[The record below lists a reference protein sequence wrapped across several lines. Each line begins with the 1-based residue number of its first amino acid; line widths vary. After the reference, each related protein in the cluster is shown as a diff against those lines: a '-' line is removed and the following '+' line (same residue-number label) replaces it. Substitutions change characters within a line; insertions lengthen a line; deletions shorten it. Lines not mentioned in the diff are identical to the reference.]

1 MKKTLTLLLLLAG
14 LTLDAQAEML
24 TWNGY
29 EDHMTWNTEDTN
41 WLQGDSVT
49 KYTTGSDVVFG
60 DNGIGHVSLS
70 GALAPASMLVYT
82 DKDYYTFDT
91 EDGSGKLTG
100 TMQLTKDGEGLCIF
114 HFSRGNDYTG
124 GTVIKGGRLLM
135 GADNA
140 FGSGA
145 VTLYGGTLDL
155 GGFTLPNQII
165 VAGTSAAV
173 GDGTI
178 ARQLIV
184 EQGQRVTLLKRTFI
198 TDHIFLKD
206 KATLDLGGN
215 TFNVGSGEVEPDIHA
230 IEIDGLASI
239 DNGTLTLDEN
249 TVFSLHG
256 NIKGTGIFSL
266 GAGATLRLND
276 YSLSNPVL
284 LSKDS
289 IIEAASE
296 FVRPFFITPREGEDS
311 TVLENMTVS
320 YRLIAGTDRQTSL
333 ADGLKIVSGADLMI
347 ESMTITANNEIYVGK
362 HTITLNQV
370 TIDLSQAKYELVGS
384 DYYFQLQDLINC
396 KLEMDDVVFDASAL
410 ELPTGFDPGVN
421 GIGMDFGD
429 DVTIDPQTARNLT
442 LLMGGDWSQ
451 TMSIDEQGRP
461 VFTALVP
468 TPEPTTGTLSLLA
481 LAALAARRRK

>member
-1 MKKTLTLLLLLAG
+1 MKKTLALLLLLAG
-14 LTLDAQAEML
+14 LTLDAQAETL

-41 WLQGDSVT
+41 WSQGGTSAQ
-49 KYTTGSDVVFG
+49 YTNGYDVVFG
-60 DNGIGHVSLS
+60 DNGIGRVSLS
-70 GALAPASMLVYT
+70 GALAPARMLVYT
-82 DKDYYTFDT
+82 DKDYYTFDSA
-91 EDGSGKLTG
+91 DGSGKLTG

-114 HFSRGNDYTG
+114 HFSGGNDYTG

-135 GADNA
+135 GGDNA

-178 ARQLIV
+178 AKQLIV

-198 TDHIFLKD
+198 TDHIYLKD

-215 TFNVGSGEVEPDIHA
+215 TFNVASGVGKPDIPA

-239 DNGTLTLDEN
+239 DNGTLTLDKN

-266 GAGATLRLND
+266 GTGAELRLND

-289 IIEAASE
+289 IIEAGPFPES
-296 FVRPFFITPREGEDS
+296 FFITPREGEDS

-347 ESMTITANNEIYVGK
+347 KSMTITANNEIYVGK

-396 KLEMDDVVFDASAL
+396 KLEMDDVVFDASGL

-421 GIGMDFGD
+421 GIGIDFGT

-451 TMSIDEQGRP
+451 TMNLADGKP

-468 TPEPTTGTLSLLA
+468 TPEPATGTLSLLA
-481 LAALAARRRK
+481 LAGLAARRRRK